1 MSRRTQSLKK
11 IWLLGVSVGAV
22 ALASCS
28 QTAASEVEVQ
38 GPTIVSLNPCTD
50 AILLEVADPR
60 QVLAISH
67 YSHDPR
73 ASSIAPEVAR
83 EFNSTGGTV
92 EEILALNPDIVIAG
106 SLLAP
111 ASVAALANLNFRVE
125 LYGSTN
131 KIDDSYAQI
140 RAIGVLVGHQD
151 RASKLIERIEQSLA
165 HNAPAGGQEQIT
177 ATMWQPG
184 QIVPGEATLVS
195 ELMERT
201 GFASHSQARGLG
213 QADYLSLEQVIADP
227 PELLMIAGDA
237 RAQQHPALE
246 KLDSTRIE
254 GFDPSLLYCGGP
266 SIIRASKRLSEIRR
280 HMK

>member
-1 MSRRTQSLKK
+1 M
-11 IWLLGVSVGAV
+11 SVGAV